1 MRVVHKQTAA
11 SSSASPERTGQ
22 HWFTTGS
29 PSPMCTNPPSRSTQ
43 APNFSVSMG
52 QVSLVGGVG
61 QGFPLGGL
69 VTGGTV
75 PGGRLIGGTVTGGR
89 SMGGLTI
96 GGTTGGNL
104 IGGFTRGGKVM
115 GPLGDFPLGFR
126 CLCAFPHEP
135 HPRIGVTEE
144 MKSMQIKRR
153 ADILVLGVLTRAICH
168 LKVMLCIQ
176 VQVKQEQHPR
186 IIQKIVHD
194 RFT

>member
-1 MRVVHKQTAA
+1 
-11 SSSASPERTGQ
+11 
-22 HWFTTGS
+22 
-29 PSPMCTNPPSRSTQ
+29 
-43 APNFSVSMG
+43 MG

-75 PGGRLIGGTVTGGR
+75 PGGRVIGGIVTGGR

-96 GGTTGGNL
+96 GGTIGGKL

-126 CLCAFPHEP
+126 CLGGAFPHEP

-144 MKSMQIKRR
+144 MKSMKIKRR
-153 ADILVLGVLTRAICH
+153 ADILVLDSIFETQR
-168 LKVMLCIQ
+168 
-176 VQVKQEQHPR
+176 EN
-186 IIQKIVHD
+186 
-194 RFT
+194 